1 MKRISKQKK
10 QAIAAK
16 EFALQWENHGN
27 EKSDTQHF
35 WTDLLQ
41 KVLLVS
47 DPHSYIEFEKPV
59 RFKNQHSIDGYIF
72 STRVPIEHQNHKLS
86 T

>member
-47 DPHSYIEFEKPV
+47 DPHSYIEFENLSDSRISIPLMDIS
-59 RFKNQHSIDGYIF
+59 FQHAS
-72 STRVPIEHQNHKLS
+72 
-86 T
+86 